1 MKTYL
6 NNLYSSMKQCL
17 TTLAFVIATAV
28 VGQTSE
34 IELNYANGGYIELVK
49 MGIRPKKEYTIEKTD
64 LVFDEVFLRG
74 DGPYSVLKL
83 IRIEDKSIAAIMIA
97 QDGVKPVFTVM
108 DPKTKGRKQ
117 CVNNVGRMGT
127 TIDVEDAFVKL
138 LQKIYWTE

>member
-1 MKTYL
+1 
-6 NNLYSSMKQCL
+6 MKQFL
-17 TTLAFVIATAV
+17 TILALLTATTM

-34 IELNYANGGYIELVK
+34 IELNYANGGYIELEK
-49 MGIRPKKEYTIEKTD
+49 MGIDSKEGYTIEKTD
-64 LVFDEVFLRG
+64 LLFDEVFPRG

-127 TIDVEDAFVKL
+127 AIDVEDAFVKL

>member
-1 MKTYL
+1 
-6 NNLYSSMKQCL
+6 
-17 TTLAFVIATAV
+17 
-28 VGQTSE
+28 
-34 IELNYANGGYIELVK
+34 
-49 MGIRPKKEYTIEKTD
+49 MGIRSEEKDTPLKRTD

-138 LQKIYWTE
+138 LQKNLLDRIRQTPPRSWGFLVNP

>member
-1 MKTYL
+1 
-6 NNLYSSMKQCL
+6 MKQCL

-34 IELNYANGGYIELVK
+34 IELNYANGGYIELEK
-49 MGIRPKKEYTIEKTD
+49 MGIDSKEGYTIEKTD

-97 QDGVKPVFTVM
+97 QDGVKTSLYC
-108 DPKTKGRKQ
+108 DGPKKQ
-117 CVNNVGRMGT
+117 RGENNV
-127 TIDVEDAFVKL
+127 
-138 LQKIYWTE
+138 